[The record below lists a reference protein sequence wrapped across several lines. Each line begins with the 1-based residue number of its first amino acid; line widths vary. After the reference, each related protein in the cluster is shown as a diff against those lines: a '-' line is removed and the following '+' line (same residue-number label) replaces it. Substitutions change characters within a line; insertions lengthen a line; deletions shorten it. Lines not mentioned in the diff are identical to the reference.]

1 MKHFKRLYLIVVRM
15 VINGM
20 FLIKMLNVIGVPLVR
35 KVKKIK
41 CAANSR
47 KLGIKEKKNKKSCS
61 RSFLNKL
68 GCAPNLIHVLM
79 HLILIWIWIW
89 IINVTRMSN
98 KPNYLNILKESIIKL
113 KPLLKNTR
121 MTTWLARNTAVN
133 VIISKSCRFIK
144 SLLCL
149 MTFSRLICWIC
160 QLKG

>member
-1 MKHFKRLYLIVVRM
+1 MKHFKRLYLIFVRM

-35 KVKKIK
+35 KVIKIK
-41 CAANSR
+41 CAANLR
-47 KLGIKEKKNKKSCS
+47 KLGIKEKKNKKSCN
-61 RSFLNKL
+61 RSFLNKH
-68 GCAPNLIHVLM
+68 GCVPKLIHVLM
-79 HLILIWIWIW
+79 HLILIWIW

-98 KPNYLNILKESIIKL
+98 KPNYLNILKESTIKL
-113 KPLLKNTR
+113 NPLLKNTR
-121 MTTWLARNTAVN
+121 MITWLARNIVVN

-160 QLKG
+160 QLKV